1 MNNNF
6 TKHLQW
12 LLRHFITIF
21 SCVLITV
28 LGIAAFTQATTI
40 GTDISTTNL
49 TVTGNAS
56 TTGTFN
62 LTGLATFLS
71 GMTIT
76 GNATTTGNMNI
87 GGTLDVTATS
97 TFSGRVGIGTATPVA
112 NFEIH
117 ADSGNNTTFYLSDDD
132 VAHGMTAYAPTNVF
146 GTIGPKSN
154 TAGGLKITGYSD
166 NDNTNTSGLVLRG
179 YIPDTTIS
187 APAVDIRTG
196 RRNGSTP
203 YHLYSTQTAF
213 QVGNHTGSVA
223 YFSIMGSGNV
233 GIGTSTPQY
242 DLHISDATNAS
253 STIAVGDAAVRGCFV
268 MGDSDGA
275 GISYITVLDGV
286 LSATTTKPGICQ

>member
-97 TFSGRVGIGTATPVA
+97 TFSGRVGIGTAAPRE

-117 ADSGNNTTFYLSDDD
+117 ADAGSNTTLYLSDDD
-132 VAHGMTAYAPTNVF
+132 VAHGMTTYAPTNVF
-146 GTIGPKSN
+146 GTIGVNSGNK
-154 TAGGLKITGYSD
+154 GGLKSTGYSENPD
-166 NDNTNTSGLVLRG
+166 TSGLVLRG
-179 YIPDTTIS
+179 YYTLTTPD

-203 YHLYSTQTAF
+203 YNLSSTQTAF

-233 GIGTSTPQY
+233 GIGTTTPATN
-242 DLHISDATNAS
+242 LHIWNAAS
-253 STIAVGDAAVRGCFV
+253 STIQIGDAVKTGCFV
-268 MGDSDGA
+268 MGDSDGG

-286 LSATTTKPGICQ
+286 LAATTTKPSICQ

>member
-62 LTGLATFLS
+62 LTGLATFLN

-97 TFSGRVGIGTATPVA
+97 TFSGRVGVGTTTPSA
-112 NFEIH
+112 NLYIYQ
-117 ADSGNNTTFYLSDDD
+117 DSP
-132 VAHGMTAYAPTNVF
+132 TANQ
-146 GTIGPKSN
+146 K
-154 TAGGLKITGYSD
+154 L
-166 NDNTNTSGLVLRG
+166 
-179 YIPDTTIS
+179 
-187 APAVDIRTG
+187 
-196 RRNGSTP
+196 
-203 YHLYSTQTAF
+203 F
-213 QVGNHTGSVA
+213 QVGTSNDSNRFSIDEDGDVSMDAAITTTGNITVGGV
-223 YFSIMGSGNV
+223 YFSSSGASIIRQNGAWAGSALGIIGGANAASYLTFKSTTAAGTSDYINFNVGNNGAIKAMRIVSSGNV
-233 GIGTSTPQY
+233 GIGTTTPQY

-253 STIAVGDAAVRGCFV
+253 STIAVGDAAVTGCLV
-268 MGDSDGA
+268 MGNSG
-275 GISYITVLDGV
+275 GGVSYITVSGSTLT
-286 LSATTTKPGICQ
+286 ATTTKPSICQ